1 MKDNGLLVQY
11 FTANTTDSQDLW
23 KKAAED
29 AAVLK
34 KMGGYGCMVSA
45 CYKGSTGQRR
55 YGVCSVRSV

>member
-29 AAVLK
+29 
-34 KMGGYGCMVSA
+34 GGYGCMVSA